1 MTQELTLKE
10 RVLNTFAKKKI
21 DKIVF
26 SPRIYFWYIGNKLFQ
41 KRRSKNNFPPNIPS
55 HFVNKSQLEIYE
67 YIGASPRY
75 ADETLYIYLLE
86 SKYSPD
92 SKINVKTERGSKKDE
107 TITIFETPMGN
118 LTQVSAIGAG
128 LSGHTTDYPIKS
140 IEDLK
145 IMKYILENTEI
156 NFSQKNYEKA
166 EKEFGN
172 MGIVS
177 TYMPRSPYQKLITQ
191 FMGFSRTILFFKRYL
206 SQMEDFLKFMET
218 CEDKLYDIIAK
229 TPLKII
235 NFGENID
242 ANLSS
247 PPYFEKYLIPYYE
260 RKVKQIHRKDKYC
273 HIHIDGSVKKL
284 LPYLADLPFDGIEAL
299 TPEPQGDV
307 TLEELHE
314 AIGNKIMLDGVP
326 SILFLPEY
334 SNEYVSKYAQK
345 VLEMFAPNLILGVS
359 DELSPNGDIRKV
371 EMIARVVEKFEP

>member
-1 MTQELTLKE
+1 MISKLTLRE
-10 RVLNTFAKKKI
+10 RVLNTFAHKTI
-21 DKIVF
+21 DKVVF

-41 KRRSKNNFPPNIPS
+41 KRRSEKDFPLNIPS
-55 HFVNKSQLEIYE
+55 QFVNKSQLEVYE
-67 YIGASPRY
+67 YLGASPRY
-75 ADETLYIYLLE
+75 ADETLYMFLLE
-86 SKYSPD
+86 TKFIQD
-92 SKINVKTERGSKKDE
+92 SNINVKTERGSKIDE
-107 TITIFETPMGN
+107 TITIFETPVGN
-118 LTQVSAIGAG
+118 LRQVSSIGAG
-128 LSGHTTDYPIKS
+128 LTGHITDYPIKT

-145 IMKYILENTEI
+145 IIKYILENTEI

-166 EKEFGN
+166 EKLFGN
-172 MGIVS
+172 MGVVS

-191 FMGFSRTILFFKRYL
+191 FMGFTRTILFFKRYL
-206 SQMEDFLKFMET
+206 SQMEDFLKYVEA
-218 CEDKLYDIIAK
+218 CENKLYDIIAK
-229 TPLKII
+229 SPLKIV

-247 PPYFEKYLIPYYE
+247 PPYFEKYLVPYYE
-260 RKVKQIHRKDKYC
+260 RKVKQIRRKDKYC

-307 TLEELHE
+307 TLEELQE

-334 SNEYVSKYAQK
+334 SNDYVCEYAQK

-371 EMIARVVEKFEP
+371 EMLARMVEKFEP